1 MWAHFSNK
9 DVLCTVYV
17 DQTWWDAI
25 SEFWHDGWQTVM
37 GTKRKFHRKGKGK
50 GKEKKGV
57 AGDGKGDGEGDGK
70 TILLQPDANAHYGG
84 VIGRDGDLTHEKG
97 KGKGK
102 YPEFDFF
109 KDDTMPY
116 PYDVKLRRVTDWQAD
131 DKVKASMQQASST
144 ATA

>member
-1 MWAHFSNK
+1 MTGREK
-9 DVLCTVYV
+9 
-17 DQTWWDAI
+17 
-25 SEFWHDGWQTVM
+25 E
-37 GTKRKFHRKGKGK
+37 K

-57 AGDGKGDGEGDGK
+57 AEEGRGEGKGGK
-70 TILLQPDANAHYGG
+70 TILLRPDANVHYKG
-84 VIGRDGDLTHEKG
+84 VIGEEKG

-102 YPEFDFF
+102 HPEFDCF
-109 KDDTMPY
+109 KDDTIPY